1 MKHLILA
8 LFLLAISQFAIGQ
21 TLKKYS
27 GAYQGGKITYTYYE
41 NSKGERVKDGKFTF
55 SIGNGVKTKMSGK
68 YKHDIKDGKWTYNID
83 GNHGKSKVILHYKNG
98 NMDGPFSYTGE
109 VPGLFLGR
117 DTKKYNL
124 KSNRIVGSIN
134 DYYANRVIEVEV
146 K

>member
-8 LFLLAISQFAIGQ
+8 LFLLAISQFATGQ

-68 YKHDIKDGKWTYNID
+68 YKHDIISRRIKINTIG
-83 GNHGKSKVILHYKNG
+83 HVFKSYKIRKY
-98 NMDGPFSYTGE
+98 FSASGWR
-109 VPGLFLGR
+109 L
-117 DTKKYNL
+117 
-124 KSNRIVGSIN
+124 I
-134 DYYANRVIEVEV
+134 
-146 K
+146 